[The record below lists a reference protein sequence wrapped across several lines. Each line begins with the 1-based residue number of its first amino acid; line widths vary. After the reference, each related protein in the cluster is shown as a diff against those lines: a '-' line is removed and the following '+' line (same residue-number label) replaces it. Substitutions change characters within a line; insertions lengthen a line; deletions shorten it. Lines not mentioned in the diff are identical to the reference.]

1 MSINGREL
9 IKQPPADYNQ
19 SVLTMQ
25 KSVTITVTPQ
35 RSSSMDLLNFEEKRQ
50 LIASSLSLSDILHVS
65 PAAAQVAKEVAAST
79 VIATKKQNGATI
91 RSNSLNSGSRTPP
104 LERKSSKFSA
114 FGRLFKPW
122 KWRRKKKSEKFES
135 TSKSLERK
143 ISVRANREEL
153 VQKGILLPES
163 PTSALSIA
171 AICISPTDSVTWST
185 ASHRQ
190 LQTFHHH
197 PPPPPPPSSLHY
209 RGPNEEQYTI
219 YNSVNGTSGAV
230 LPNLASSATAPN
242 SSSITNNNV
251 PLSQSAQQISSLAG
265 GGGHGGG
272 GLSVGGTPVGALNL
286 SAILSGSGGPGSI
299 AGQLVSANAA
309 AMGGGPGGGAGVI
322 GANMIG
328 GSTAGSALASI
339 LTGGGVS
346 IGPGPGGSGSGPQ
359 TQQGMVLMSSALAHS
374 QSAHQIGQ
382 PPQPVA
388 LMHGQHQAL
397 QQQLQQHFA
406 NVAANSSANMNQETR
421 KDKYDSRHHE
431 ASVSI
436 TPGAGG
442 PSASSSVAATGQH
455 SVGPSV
461 TAVAA
466 HSVTTDSVS
475 AGGGGCSGGGGSSSF
490 TMVSHPPQAK
500 PERPN
505 SLGPSKQSRRIVCY
519 HGDGFQDN
527 QRKTPPPANDGQQQQ
542 QQQLQHQQQQLQQ
555 HQHHQPTQSL
565 QAQHHHQQLQQQLQ
579 QHHQQQQQ
587 QAQQQLQA
595 AAAAAAAQYQHQHQH
610 QHGGGGGHHL
620 PNHIV
625 LSELPEPPIPVS
637 EIGPIPPPPMFS
649 TPSPTL
655 VGGRPHGG
663 GGGGGGSSGGSSAG
677 GSIGGAASVGGGSG
691 GGGAG
696 GIGGGGGGGG
706 GISGPG
712 SGSAGGGGGQ
722 PPNVHSTGSNSSIM
736 SNIIPLDMNDYDYDD
751 HENND
756 HEEVDS
762 DEDYMYPM
770 SQPNPNIDTNRIDEI
785 PAKEPNINAV
795 PLKSA
800 LKKKGSNPGT
810 PTQDNRALAV
820 RYDTNPP
827 ATIKPVLRPRI
838 RICSRPMRFQIGLP
852 STMENKE
859 NARPFVIRE
868 GDDSDQSDGPICY
881 REDDADRAAKIAR
894 KESLS
899 IKLALRPDR
908 QELINRNILQLQS
921 DNEKQESKEA
931 IGARLIRRLSMRPT
945 AEELVERNILKT
957 QSPAEEKKQKEEKKR
972 YLLRK
977 LSFRPT
983 VDELKEK
990 KIIRFN
996 DYIEVTQAHDY
1007 DRRADKPWTR
1017 LTPKDKAAIRKEL
1030 NEFKSS
1036 EMAVH
1041 EGSRHLTRFHRP

>member
-1 MSINGREL
+1 MSLNGREL
-9 IKQPPADYNQ
+9 IKQSPTDYNQ

-35 RSSSMDLLNFEEKRQ
+35 RSTSMDLLNFEEKRQ

-79 VIATKKQNGATI
+79 VIATKKQNGATM

-171 AICISPTDSVTWST
+171 D
-185 ASHRQ
+185 
-190 LQTFHHH
+190 
-197 PPPPPPPSSLHY
+197 
-209 RGPNEEQYTI
+209 EEQYTI
-219 YNSVNGTSGAV
+219 YNSLNGTSAAV
-230 LPNLASSATAPN
+230 LPNLASSAATAPN
-242 SSSITNNNV
+242 SNSIANNNV
-251 PLSQSAQQISSLAG
+251 PLSQSAQQISSLSGGGSG
-265 GGGHGGG
+265 GGGIGGGSGHG

-286 SAILSGSGGPGSI
+286 SAILNGGGGPGSI
-299 AGQLVSANAA
+299 PGQLVTGNPGMAS
-309 AMGGGPGGGAGVI
+309 GHGPSHVI

-346 IGPGPGGSGSGPQ
+346 IGGSNQ
-359 TQQGMVLMSSALAHS
+359 QQQQQHQQQQQQQHQQQHQQQGMVLMSSGLAHS

-382 PPQPVA
+382 PAPPPTG
-388 LMHGQHQAL
+388 LMHGQLAPHQAL

-406 NVAANSSANMNQETR
+406 NVAANASANINQ
-421 KDKYDSRHHE
+421 
-431 ASVSI
+431 V
-436 TPGAGG
+436 
-442 PSASSSVAATGQH
+442 
-455 SVGPSV
+455 
-461 TAVAA
+461 
-466 HSVTTDSVS
+466 
-475 AGGGGCSGGGGSSSF
+475 
-490 TMVSHPPQAK
+490 
-500 PERPN
+500 
-505 SLGPSKQSRRIVCY
+505 
-519 HGDGFQDN
+519 QDN

-542 QQQLQHQQQQLQQ
+542 QLQQLQ

-579 QHHQQQQQ
+579 QHHQAQQ
-587 QAQQQLQA
+587 QAQLQA
-595 AAAAAAAQYQHQHQH
+595 AAAAAAAQHAYQHQHQH
-610 QHGGGGGHHL
+610 GGGGGGGHHL

-663 GGGGGGSSGGSSAG
+663 QGSGSGGS
-677 GSIGGAASVGGGSG
+677 GGASGNAGSG

-696 GIGGGGGGGG
+696 GG
-706 GISGPG
+706 GPG
-712 SGSAGGGGGQ
+712 GSNAAGQGNQ

-736 SNIIPLDMNDYDYDD
+736 SNLIPLDMNDYDYDD

-756 HEEVDS
+756 QEEVDS

-810 PTQDNRALAV
+810 PTQDNRPLGV

-827 ATIKPVLRPRI
+827 AAATIN
-838 RICSRPMRFQIGLP
+838 SRPMRFQIGLP

-859 NARPFVIRE
+859 NTRPFVIRE

-881 REDDADRAAKIAR
+881 RDEDADRAAKIAR

>member
-1 MSINGREL
+1 MSLNGREL
-9 IKQPPADYNQ
+9 VKQPPPADYNQ

-35 RSSSMDLLNFEEKRQ
+35 RSNSMDLLNFEEKRQ

-65 PAAAQVAKEVAAST
+65 PAAAHVAKEVAAST
-79 VIATKKQNGATI
+79 VIATKKQNGTTM

-135 TSKSLERK
+135 TSK
-143 ISVRANREEL
+143 
-153 VQKGILLPES
+153 
-163 PTSALSIA
+163 
-171 AICISPTDSVTWST
+171 
-185 ASHRQ
+185 
-190 LQTFHHH
+190 
-197 PPPPPPPSSLHY
+197 Y
-209 RGPNEEQYTI
+209 EEQYTI
-219 YNSVNGTSGAV
+219 YNSVNGTNGAV
-230 LPNLASSATAPN
+230 LPNLATSVNAPN
-242 SSSITNNNV
+242 STSIASNNV
-251 PLSQSAQQISSLAG
+251 PLSQSAQQISSLG
-265 GGGHGGG
+265 GGPGG
-272 GLSVGGTPVGALNL
+272 VGTPVGSLNL
-286 SAILSGSGGPGSI
+286 SAILGGGGGGAMGPG
-299 AGQLVSANAA
+299 GQLVNSSTGA
-309 AMGGGPGGGAGVI
+309 GGGGGGGVI
-322 GANMIG
+322 GANMIS

-339 LTGGGVS
+339 LTGSVSLSGGGGGGGGS
-346 IGPGPGGSGSGPQ
+346 GASGSSGNGGPGGGGAGGAGVVLVSG
-359 TQQGMVLMSSALAHS
+359 LAHS

-382 PPQPVA
+382 PPPPSLVHAQLAP
-388 LMHGQHQAL
+388 HQAL

-406 NVAANSSANMNQETR
+406 NVAANASANMNQ
-421 KDKYDSRHHE
+421 
-431 ASVSI
+431 V
-436 TPGAGG
+436 
-442 PSASSSVAATGQH
+442 
-455 SVGPSV
+455 
-461 TAVAA
+461 
-466 HSVTTDSVS
+466 
-475 AGGGGCSGGGGSSSF
+475 
-490 TMVSHPPQAK
+490 
-500 PERPN
+500 
-505 SLGPSKQSRRIVCY
+505 
-519 HGDGFQDN
+519 QDN

-542 QQQLQHQQQQLQQ
+542 HQLQHHQMQQQ
-555 HQHHQPTQSL
+555 TQSL
-565 QAQHHHQQLQQQLQ
+565 QAQHHHQALQQQLQ
-579 QHHQQQQQ
+579 QHHQAQQ
-587 QAQQQLQA
+587 QAQQL
-595 AAAAAAAQYQHQHQH
+595 AQQHG
-610 QHGGGGGHHL
+610 QHGGGHGHTHGGHHGL

-655 VGGRPHGG
+655 AGTRSHGSSAGGVSMGG
-663 GGGGGGSSGGSSAG
+663 SSGGGGGGSSSS
-677 GSIGGAASVGGGSG
+677 
-691 GGGAG
+691 
-696 GIGGGGGGGG
+696 GGGG
-706 GISGPG
+706 GI
-712 SGSAGGGGGQ
+712 AGGGQ
-722 PPNVHSTGSNSSIM
+722 PPNVHSTSSNSSIM
-736 SNIIPLDMNDYDYDD
+736 SNLIPLDMNDYDYDD

-756 HEEVDS
+756 QEEIDS

-827 ATIKPVLRPRI
+827 AAATIKPVLRPRI

-868 GDDSDQSDGPICY
+868 TGDDCDQSDGPIHY
-881 REDDADRAAKIAR
+881 RDEDADRAAKIAR

>member
-1 MSINGREL
+1 
-9 IKQPPADYNQ
+9 
-19 SVLTMQ
+19 
-25 KSVTITVTPQ
+25 
-35 RSSSMDLLNFEEKRQ
+35 
-50 LIASSLSLSDILHVS
+50 
-65 PAAAQVAKEVAAST
+65 
-79 VIATKKQNGATI
+79 
-91 RSNSLNSGSRTPP
+91 
-104 LERKSSKFSA
+104 
-114 FGRLFKPW
+114 
-122 KWRRKKKSEKFES
+122 
-135 TSKSLERK
+135 
-143 ISVRANREEL
+143 
-153 VQKGILLPES
+153 
-163 PTSALSIA
+163 
-171 AICISPTDSVTWST
+171 
-185 ASHRQ
+185 
-190 LQTFHHH
+190 
-197 PPPPPPPSSLHY
+197 
-209 RGPNEEQYTI
+209 
-219 YNSVNGTSGAV
+219 
-230 LPNLASSATAPN
+230 
-242 SSSITNNNV
+242 
-251 PLSQSAQQISSLAG
+251 
-265 GGGHGGG
+265 
-272 GLSVGGTPVGALNL
+272 
-286 SAILSGSGGPGSI
+286 
-299 AGQLVSANAA
+299 
-309 AMGGGPGGGAGVI
+309 
-322 GANMIG
+322 
-328 GSTAGSALASI
+328 
-339 LTGGGVS
+339 
-346 IGPGPGGSGSGPQ
+346 
-359 TQQGMVLMSSALAHS
+359 
-374 QSAHQIGQ
+374 
-382 PPQPVA
+382 
-388 LMHGQHQAL
+388 
-397 QQQLQQHFA
+397 
-406 NVAANSSANMNQETR
+406 
-421 KDKYDSRHHE
+421 
-431 ASVSI
+431 
-436 TPGAGG
+436 
-442 PSASSSVAATGQH
+442 
-455 SVGPSV
+455 
-461 TAVAA
+461 
-466 HSVTTDSVS
+466 
-475 AGGGGCSGGGGSSSF
+475 
-490 TMVSHPPQAK
+490 
-500 PERPN
+500 
-505 SLGPSKQSRRIVCY
+505 
-519 HGDGFQDN
+519 QDN
-527 QRKTPPPANDGQQQQ
+527 QRKTPPPANDSQ
-542 QQQLQHQQQQLQQ
+542 QHQQQQHLSH
-555 HQHHQPTQSL
+555 HQHPQQTQSL
-565 QAQHHHQQLQQQLQ
+565 QAQHHHQALQQQLQ

-587 QAQQQLQA
+587 AQQQAQQQQQQHQQA
-595 AAAAAAAQYQHQHQH
+595 LQHQHQ
-610 QHGGGGGHHL
+610 QQQQQLGHGHSHGHGHHGL

-655 VGGRPHGG
+655 VGARSHGAGG
-663 GGGGGGSSGGSSAG
+663 GPGGGAGTGGSGGGAGAGGSSGGGNA
-677 GSIGGAASVGGGSG
+677 
-691 GGGAG
+691 
-696 GIGGGGGGGG
+696 
-706 GISGPG
+706 
-712 SGSAGGGGGQ
+712 GGGGQ

-736 SNIIPLDMNDYDYDD
+736 SNLIPLDMNDYDYDD

-762 DEDYMYPM
+762 DDDYRYPP
-770 SQPNPNIDTNRIDEI
+770 QPNPNIDTNRIDEI

-827 ATIKPVLRPRI
+827 ATIN
-838 RICSRPMRFQIGLP
+838 SRPMRFQIGLP

-859 NARPFVIRE
+859 NARPYVIRE
-868 GDDSDQSDGPICY
+868 AGDDSDQSDGPICY

>member
-1 MSINGREL
+1 M
-9 IKQPPADYNQ
+9 ADSGDENARVQQ
-19 SVLTMQ
+19 SADEVLER
-25 KSVTITVTPQ
+25 SRSPLETVA
-35 RSSSMDLLNFEEKRQ
+35 EEAEDDSEEENTRRRMEILQ
-50 LIASSLSLSDILHVS
+50 VASAEETHLSSLPNVESSVSELSVHNE
-65 PAAAQVAKEVAAST
+65 A
-79 VIATKKQNGATI
+79 ATKKQNGTTM

-122 KWRRKKKSEKFES
+122 KWRRKKKSEQFES

-171 AICISPTDSVTWST
+171 D
-185 ASHRQ
+185 
-190 LQTFHHH
+190 
-197 PPPPPPPSSLHY
+197 
-209 RGPNEEQYTI
+209 EEQYTI
-219 YNSVNGTSGAV
+219 YNTVNGTNGAV
-230 LPNLASSATAPN
+230 LPNLASSTVAPN
-242 SSSITNNNV
+242 SNSITNNNV
-251 PLSQSAQQISSLAG
+251 PLSQSAQQIGSLGAG
-265 GGGHGGG
+265 GGG
-272 GLSVGGTPVGALNL
+272 SVGGTPVGSLNL
-286 SAILSGSGGPGSI
+286 SAILAGGGGGGAPGQLGGSGGPPGS
-299 AGQLVSANAA
+299 A
-309 AMGGGPGGGAGVI
+309 GGGVGGGGAGVI

-339 LTGGGVS
+339 LTGSASLSGSGGAS
-346 IGPGPGGSGSGPQ
+346 GASGPGGPGGQGPGSV
-359 TQQGMVLMSSALAHS
+359 VLMAGLAHS

-382 PPQPVA
+382 PPPPSLLHAQLAP
-388 LMHGQHQAL
+388 HQAL

-406 NVAANSSANMNQETR
+406 NVAAGANMNQ
-421 KDKYDSRHHE
+421 
-431 ASVSI
+431 V
-436 TPGAGG
+436 
-442 PSASSSVAATGQH
+442 
-455 SVGPSV
+455 
-461 TAVAA
+461 
-466 HSVTTDSVS
+466 
-475 AGGGGCSGGGGSSSF
+475 
-490 TMVSHPPQAK
+490 
-500 PERPN
+500 
-505 SLGPSKQSRRIVCY
+505 
-519 HGDGFQDN
+519 QDN
-527 QRKTPPPANDGQQQQ
+527 QRKTPPPANDSQ
-542 QQQLQHQQQQLQQ
+542 QHQQQQHLSH
-555 HQHHQPTQSL
+555 HQHPQQTQSL
-565 QAQHHHQQLQQQLQ
+565 QAQHHHQALQQQLQ

-587 QAQQQLQA
+587 AQQQAQQQQQQHQQA
-595 AAAAAAAQYQHQHQH
+595 LQHQHQ
-610 QHGGGGGHHL
+610 QQQQQLGHGHSHGHGHHGL

-655 VGGRPHGG
+655 VGARSHGAGG
-663 GGGGGGSSGGSSAG
+663 GPGGGTGTGGSGGGAGAGGSSGGGNA
-677 GSIGGAASVGGGSG
+677 
-691 GGGAG
+691 
-696 GIGGGGGGGG
+696 
-706 GISGPG
+706 
-712 SGSAGGGGGQ
+712 GGGGQ

-736 SNIIPLDMNDYDYDD
+736 SNLIPLDMNDYDYDD

-762 DEDYMYPM
+762 DDDYRYPP
-770 SQPNPNIDTNRIDEI
+770 QPNPNIDTNRIDEI

-859 NARPFVIRE
+859 NARPYVIRE
-868 GDDSDQSDGPICY
+868 AGDDSDQSDGPICY

>member
-1 MSINGREL
+1 MSLNGRDL
-9 IKQPPADYNQ
+9 MKHQHHQQQQQQQQHQLHQAPPPEYNHQ

-35 RSSSMDLLNFEEKRQ
+35 RSTSMDLLNFEEKRQ

-79 VIATKKQNGATI
+79 VIATKKQNGATL

-104 LERKSSKFSA
+104 LERKSKFSA
-114 FGRLFKPW
+114 FGRFFKPW

-171 AICISPTDSVTWST
+171 AICISPTESLTWST
-185 ASHRQ
+185 SSHRQ
-190 LQTFHHH
+190 LQTFHQ
-197 PPPPPPPSSLHY
+197 PNHY
-209 RGPNEEQYTI
+209 RSQNEEQYTI
-219 YNSVNGTSGAV
+219 YNSVNGTNSSV
-230 LPNLASSATAPN
+230 LPSLANTSASSLASASTIVPN
-242 SSSITNNNV
+242 TSSITNNV
-251 PLSQSAQQISSLAG
+251 PLSQSAQQISSISSSSSNSNNNNNNISSSNSSG
-265 GGGHGGG
+265 P
-272 GLSVGGTPVGALNL
+272 LSL
-286 SAILSGSGGPGSI
+286 SAILSGSLGG
-299 AGQLVSANAA
+299 GQQQQQQPS
-309 AMGGGPGGGAGVI
+309 GPGGSGGGGNAVI
-322 GANMIG
+322 GANMISG
-328 GSTAGSALASI
+328 GTAGQALASI
-339 LTGGGVS
+339 LTGNSGTS
-346 IGPGPGGSGSGPQ
+346 IGGSG
-359 TQQGMVLMSSALAHS
+359 GMGGLSHS
-374 QSAHQIGQ
+374 QSAHQIGG
-382 PPQPVA
+382 
-388 LMHGQHQAL
+388 MSQHQAL

-406 NVAANSSANMNQETR
+406 NVANS
-421 KDKYDSRHHE
+421 
-431 ASVSI
+431 
-436 TPGAGG
+436 G
-442 PSASSSVAATGQH
+442 
-455 SVGPSV
+455 
-461 TAVAA
+461 
-466 HSVTTDSVS
+466 
-475 AGGGGCSGGGGSSSF
+475 SG
-490 TMVSHPPQAK
+490 
-500 PERPN
+500 
-505 SLGPSKQSRRIVCY
+505 SLV
-519 HGDGFQDN
+519 QDN
-527 QRKTPPPANDGQQQQ
+527 QRKTPPPATVENQSNQHPHHPTLQQQQ
-542 QQQLQHQQQQLQQ
+542 QHSAL
-555 HQHHQPTQSL
+555 
-565 QAQHHHQQLQQQLQ
+565 
-579 QHHQQQQQ
+579 
-587 QAQQQLQA
+587 A
-595 AAAAAAAQYQHQHQH
+595 AAAAAAAQHHQQQQQSQQLPSQAALSAAAAAVAQQHQQALQQ
-610 QHGGGGGHHL
+610 QHGGAGMHPHLHHHH
-620 PNHIV
+620 PNHIM

-655 VGGRPHGG
+655 IGGRPHQQQQQHQQQLLQQQQQQQNQHQHLHQHQQQQHGL
-663 GGGGGGSSGGSSAG
+663 
-677 GSIGGAASVGGGSG
+677 
-691 GGGAG
+691 
-696 GIGGGGGGGG
+696 
-706 GISGPG
+706 
-712 SGSAGGGGGQ
+712 
-722 PPNVHSTGSNSSIM
+722 NVHSTTTSTGSNNSISA

-756 HEEVDS
+756 HEELDS
-762 DEDYMYPM
+762 DEEYMYTM

-785 PAKEPNINAV
+785 PAKEPKFNAV

-810 PTQDNRALAV
+810 PTQDNRALTV
-820 RYDTNPP
+820 RYDNNPT
-827 ATIKPVLRPRI
+827 ATINA
-838 RICSRPMRFQIGLP
+838 RPMRFQIGLP
-852 STMENKE
+852 STIENKE
-859 NARPFVIRE
+859 NTRPYVIRE
-868 GDDSDQSDGPICY
+868 SDNDDQNDGPICY

-957 QSPAEEKKQKEEKKR
+957 QTPAEEKKQKEEKKR

>member
-1 MSINGREL
+1 MSLNGRDL
-9 IKQPPADYNQ
+9 MKHQHHQQQQQQQQHQLHQAPPPEYNHQ

-35 RSSSMDLLNFEEKRQ
+35 RSTSMDLLNFEEKRQ

-79 VIATKKQNGATI
+79 VIATKKQNGATL

-104 LERKSSKFSA
+104 LERKSKFSA
-114 FGRLFKPW
+114 FGRFFKPW

-171 AICISPTDSVTWST
+171 D
-185 ASHRQ
+185 
-190 LQTFHHH
+190 
-197 PPPPPPPSSLHY
+197 
-209 RGPNEEQYTI
+209 EEQYTI
-219 YNSVNGTSGAV
+219 YNSVNGTNSSV
-230 LPNLASSATAPN
+230 LPSLANTSASSLASASTIVPN
-242 SSSITNNNV
+242 TSSITNNV
-251 PLSQSAQQISSLAG
+251 PLSQSAQQISSISSSSSNSNNNNNNISSSNSSG
-265 GGGHGGG
+265 P
-272 GLSVGGTPVGALNL
+272 LSL
-286 SAILSGSGGPGSI
+286 SAILSGSLGG
-299 AGQLVSANAA
+299 GQQQQQQPS
-309 AMGGGPGGGAGVI
+309 GPGGSGGGGNAVI
-322 GANMIG
+322 GANMISG
-328 GSTAGSALASI
+328 GTAGQALASI
-339 LTGGGVS
+339 LTGNSGTS
-346 IGPGPGGSGSGPQ
+346 IGGSG
-359 TQQGMVLMSSALAHS
+359 GMGGLSHS
-374 QSAHQIGQ
+374 QSAHQIGG
-382 PPQPVA
+382 
-388 LMHGQHQAL
+388 MSQHQAL

-406 NVAANSSANMNQETR
+406 NVANS
-421 KDKYDSRHHE
+421 
-431 ASVSI
+431 
-436 TPGAGG
+436 G
-442 PSASSSVAATGQH
+442 
-455 SVGPSV
+455 
-461 TAVAA
+461 
-466 HSVTTDSVS
+466 
-475 AGGGGCSGGGGSSSF
+475 SG
-490 TMVSHPPQAK
+490 
-500 PERPN
+500 
-505 SLGPSKQSRRIVCY
+505 SLV
-519 HGDGFQDN
+519 QDN
-527 QRKTPPPANDGQQQQ
+527 QRKTPPPATVENQSNQHPHHPTLQQQQ
-542 QQQLQHQQQQLQQ
+542 QHSAL
-555 HQHHQPTQSL
+555 
-565 QAQHHHQQLQQQLQ
+565 
-579 QHHQQQQQ
+579 
-587 QAQQQLQA
+587 A
-595 AAAAAAAQYQHQHQH
+595 AAAAAAAQHHQQQQQSQQLPSQAALSAAAAAVAQQHQQALQQ
-610 QHGGGGGHHL
+610 QHGGAGMHPHLHHHH
-620 PNHIV
+620 PNHIM

-655 VGGRPHGG
+655 IGGRPHQQQQQHQQQLLQQQQQQQNQHQHLHQHQQQQHGL
-663 GGGGGGSSGGSSAG
+663 
-677 GSIGGAASVGGGSG
+677 
-691 GGGAG
+691 
-696 GIGGGGGGGG
+696 
-706 GISGPG
+706 
-712 SGSAGGGGGQ
+712 
-722 PPNVHSTGSNSSIM
+722 NVHSTTTSTGSNNSISA

-756 HEEVDS
+756 HEELDS
-762 DEDYMYPM
+762 DEEYMYTM

-785 PAKEPNINAV
+785 PAKEPKFNAV

-810 PTQDNRALAV
+810 PTQDNRALTV
-820 RYDTNPP
+820 RYDNNPT
-827 ATIKPVLRPRI
+827 ATINA
-838 RICSRPMRFQIGLP
+838 RPMRFQIGLP
-852 STMENKE
+852 STIENKE
-859 NARPFVIRE
+859 NTRPYVIRE
-868 GDDSDQSDGPICY
+868 SDNDDQNDGPICY

-957 QSPAEEKKQKEEKKR
+957 QTPAEEKKQKEEKKR